1 MLKMSGAPLVGELDP
16 RRGDFDLC
24 NVRKAREE
32 YRAVAIFQATQT
44 LHAQHAITRATRT
57 PGTSEKI
64 STWATV
70 SFPLL
75 QASRQREPRVLN
87 PKPHFSTTNLTCTPP
102 AHAHKHAG
110 TYLALLLQ
118 TSALIRPHTPHTPS
132 AIIHAHMSHVSP
144 LPNLPVT
151 TCSPSGGLRCDEA
164 LAWSPNDMGD
174 ENPIAVSG
182 VSPPAQSKDVA

>member
-118 TSALIRPHTPHTPS
+118 TSAYTSTYTTHTICHHPRPH
-132 AIIHAHMSHVSP
+132 
-144 LPNLPVT
+144 VT
-151 TCSPSGGLRCDEA
+151 RIASSKPTCNDLQSIGGIALR
-164 LAWSPNDMGD
+164 
-174 ENPIAVSG
+174 
-182 VSPPAQSKDVA
+182 